1 MSLVE
6 EFDKTGNWFFKY
18 RSYLPVVLY
27 PLATLVIYL
36 EARQDFAFSG
46 IKWSIFCLLISLI
59 GLVIR
64 ILVIGFMPKGTS
76 GRNTSKQVAEVLN
89 TKGIYSV
96 VRHPLYLG
104 NFLMWFG
111 IILFVNN
118 FWFTAVC
125 ILLFWL
131 YYERI
136 MFAEEQFLKRKF
148 GDQYLEWSL
157 HTPPFF
163 PKFSGWENA
172 DLEFSFKNVLKR
184 EYNGLFAIGI
194 SFAYLDVLRNYVEYS
209 KFHISPFWLY
219 VLIITFI
226 VFIALRTLKKTT
238 KMLHVKGR

>member
-6 EFDKTGNWFFKY
+6 EFDKRGNWFFKY

-27 PLATLVIYL
+27 PLATLVVFL
-36 EARQDFAFSG
+36 EFKQDFLVSDFR
-46 IKWSIFCLLISLI
+46 WSLI
-59 GLVIR
+59 CLIISFAGLFVR
-64 ILVIGFMPKGTS
+64 VLVIGFMPKGTS
-76 GRNTSKQVAEVLN
+76 GRNTSKQVAETLN

-111 IILFVNN
+111 IILYVNN
-118 FWFTAVC
+118 IWFAISS

-148 GDQYLEWSL
+148 GEQYLEWSL
-157 HTPPFF
+157 KTPPFF
-163 PKFSGWENA
+163 PRLKGWQNA

-194 SFAYLDVLRNYVEYS
+194 SFAYLNILKNYIELDKFEIS
-209 KFHISPFWLY
+209 KFWLFT
-219 VLIITFI
+219 LIITFVI
-226 VFIALRTLKKTT
+226 FIFLRTLKKTT
-238 KMLHVKGR
+238 RILHVSGR